1 MRTESDV
8 LRIDSTDM
16 QKVTNQFKLMGYIK
30 ETRFTFFYTTS
41 VTKRNIFTFYFCC
54 QE

>member
-30 ETRFTFFYTTS
+30 ETRFVTCFPTS
-41 VTKRNIFTFYFCC
+41 LQFVHAFLRMLA
-54 QE
+54 